1 MTKSHVSVGSFLSVR
16 ERVGSPL
23 GMSVLPAAAMILAAS
38 SVLAAPGD
46 GEVPAARGGV
56 ATPSRGPGASSE
68 DATAMNRSQLVE
80 ELRRQGIVDAA
91 VLAAIGRVPRHEFV
105 PEALRAEA
113 YENYPLPIEEG
124 QTISQ
129 PYIVA
134 FMTEALKLKRT
145 SNVLEI
151 GTGSGY
157 QTAVLADILGLSEG
171 EGEGAAPSGR
181 LSSIET
187 IPQLAESSKKLLAR
201 LGYRADLRL
210 GDGYRGWPEK
220 GPFDAILVAA
230 APDHVP
236 EALKEQLVVG
246 GILVIPVGDENQQL
260 TVITRTEK
268 GYREETVLPVRFVP
282 MTGEGRRR

>member
-1 MTKSHVSVGSFLSVR
+1 MTKTLMRVGSILSVR
-16 ERVGSPL
+16 ERAGSPL
-23 GMSVLPAAAMILAAS
+23 GMSVLLATAMILAAS
-38 SVLAAPGD
+38 SALAAPGD

-56 ATPSRGPGASSE
+56 ATPARAAGASSA

-80 ELRRQGIVDAA
+80 ELRRQGIVDSA

-105 PEALRAEA
+105 PEGLRAEA
-113 YENYPLPIEEG
+113 YENHPLPIEEG

-129 PYIVA
+129 PYIGA

-157 QTAVLADILGLSEG
+157 QAAVLADILGLSEDA
-171 EGEGAAPSGR
+171 GAGPSGR

-282 MTGEGRRR
+282 MTGEARRR